1 MTKTVAHL
9 FAQAPEDRPHRD
21 GRRERSR
28 SSHAKIV
35 QAMLDLVQRGDIA
48 PSAARVAD
56 HAGVGLRTVFRH
68 FDDMD
73 SLYRAMSEQIEA
85 RVMPIV
91 RRPYADGDWQNQL
104 LQLATRRATVF
115 EAILPYRISAN
126 IKRYQSPFLMQDY
139 VRLLK
144 LERLLVEAVLPQAVI
159 ADALTL
165 EALHVALSF
174 QSWRLLRHDQT
185 LPPAQAAAVV
195 QRLVSDVL
203 AGISAAQ

>member
-1 MTKTVAHL
+1 MTNSVTHL
-9 FAQAPEDRPHRD
+9 FAQGTEQPPHSD

-28 SSHAKIV
+28 SSRAKIV
-35 QAMLDLVQRGDIA
+35 HAMLDLVQRGDVA

-73 SLYRAMSEQIEA
+73 SLYREMSEQIEA
-85 RVMPIV
+85 KVMPIV
-91 RRPYADGDWQNQL
+91 LRSYDDGDWQSQL
-104 LQLATRRATVF
+104 GQLAKRRAIVF

-144 LERLLVEAVLPQAVI
+144 LERQLVEALLPRAVI

-174 QSWRLLRHDQT
+174 QSWRLLRHDQN

-195 QRLVSDVL
+195 QRLVSNVI
-203 AGISAAQ
+203 AGISVTQ